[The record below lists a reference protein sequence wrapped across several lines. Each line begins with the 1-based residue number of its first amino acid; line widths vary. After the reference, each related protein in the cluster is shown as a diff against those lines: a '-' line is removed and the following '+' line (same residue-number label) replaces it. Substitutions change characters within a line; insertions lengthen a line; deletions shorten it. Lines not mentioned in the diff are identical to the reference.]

1 VEKVLVV
8 NDCRLEEIILKDLLE
23 DMNYTVRVEDE
34 ESAINGVNE
43 FSPDIVI
50 INLVMRKS
58 KGNEVIKEIKKMNP
72 STRCILSSSNL
83 IELKDYKEYGVD
95 EVLHTPINQDK
106 LTEVLRDKERLNV
119 IRCPYC
125 GKNI

>member
-1 VEKVLVV
+1 MEKVLVV
-8 NDCRLEEIILKDLLE
+8 NDCRFEEIILKDLLE

-58 KGNEVIKEIKKMNP
+58 KGNEVIKQIKKMQP

-83 IELKDYKEYGVD
+83 IELKDYQEYGVD

-106 LTEVLRDKERLNV
+106 LTEVLRDKERLNG